1 VSKDEP
7 QPISI
12 TLSPTQVESVLR
24 MAAEG
29 RAPSLSALVLMRVGS
44 RRSDDRS
51 GKAPL
56 GFSLT
61 DTSDSRLSRSLLR
74 GLSLLTCFGDDG
86 EPRGIVDMA
95 QELDMSPSTAH
106 RYALTLLH
114 LGLLERSPQTRKYSL
129 PKLDLAA
136 AGLDG

>member
-7 QPISI
+7 QSISI
-12 TLSPTQVESVLR
+12 ALSPTQVESVLR
-24 MAAEG
+24 MAADG
-29 RAPSLSALVLMRVGS
+29 RAPSLSALVVMRVGS
-44 RRSDDRS
+44 RRSDDGA

-56 GFSLT
+56 SLT

-74 GLSLLTCFGDDG
+74 GLSLLTCFGAEG

-136 AGLDG
+136 TGLDG

>member
-12 TLSPTQVESVLR
+12 ALSPTQVESVLR
-24 MAAEG
+24 IAAEG
-29 RAPSLSALVLMRVGS
+29 RAPSLSALVVMRVGS
-44 RRSDDRS
+44 RRSDHRS
-51 GKAPL
+51 GKAPR

-74 GLSLLTCFGDDG
+74 GLSLLTCFGADG
-86 EPRGIVDMA
+86 EPRGIVDIA